1 MHICN
6 PSAGITL
13 GGSLGLTG
21 GQLSPTV
28 KLQVSGT
35 PYLKKQGREHPEE

>member
-1 MHICN
+1 MHTCN

-13 GGSLGLTG
+13 GGSLGLSG
-21 GQLSPTV
+21 PTV
-28 KLQVSGT
+28 KVQVSGT